1 MHVNGKSII
10 VTGAAQGIGAALA
23 RRFAADGAAL
33 VVVSDIDARGAEHV
47 AAAIRSAGGDAI
59 AQRADVA
66 SEADIQALADLAV
79 AQQGRIDLFCSNAG
93 LIVQGGPDAADAA
106 WTQSWQVNVMAH
118 VHAARIALPAMLERG
133 EGYFLNTASSAGLLT
148 ALGAAP
154 YATSKHAAVGFA
166 EWLAITYGGKGIGVS
181 VLCPQA
187 VRTKMLEDA
196 MGGEAGKAVQS
207 AGAVL
212 EPDDVAQMVTD
223 ALAARRFMIHTHA
236 EVTDYM
242 KRKAGDIDRWIG
254 GMQRFAAA
262 SGQSD

>member
-1 MHVNGKSII
+1 MNVNGKSII

-23 RRFAADGAAL
+23 RRFARDGAAL
-33 VVVSDIDARGAEHV
+33 VLISDIDGESAER
-47 AAAIRSAGGDAI
+47 AASAIRDEGGKAV
-59 AQRADVA
+59 AQRADVS
-66 SEADIQALADLAV
+66 SEADIQALADLAIDHE
-79 AQQGRIDLFCSNAG
+79 GRIDLFCSNAG
-93 LIVQGGPDAADAA
+93 VIVQGGPEADDAA
-106 WTQSWQVNVMAH
+106 WTASWQVNVMAH
-118 VHAARIALPAMLERG
+118 VHAARIALPAMLARG

-154 YATSKHAAVGFA
+154 YATTKHAAVGFA
-166 EWLAITYGGKGIGVS
+166 EWLAITYGVQGIGVS

-196 MGGEAGKAVQS
+196 MGGDAGKAVQS
-207 AGAVL
+207 GGAIL

-223 ALAARRFMIHTHA
+223 ALAERRFMIHTHS
-236 EVTDYM
+236 EVTEYM

-262 SGQSD
+262 SG